1 MTTDT
6 KIAAPYRKDPED
18 EAFLA
23 RLNDWLVQHQEMC
36 YRDLPETYPTLFV
49 IGAPRSG
56 TTLLMQLITS
66 HLRVGYINNLIA
78 AFWKAPEIGIRLS
91 KKLLPLGM
99 ASSYQS
105 NFGRTVGINEPHEFG
120 YFWRDLLG
128 EYAMEQP
135 IDPAQDIIDWE
146 RVRRVLLNMSHA
158 FGLPVVYKTVQL
170 SWRIEAIARVLPHAC
185 FIRIR
190 RDPVQNALSILQY
203 RRTFFGDQEHWGSA
217 KPNAY
222 HWLKNEPYWKQV
234 AGQVYFLEQET
245 SRQIAAIGGRNVL
258 ELDYQRLCDTPR
270 QVLDDITALLR
281 ANGGDVEHLSTPPDC
296 FSPRQRG
303 TDADLAKVQAAV
315 YEFYGSAAS
324 TIDLIGN
331 PKPHPPTLSP

>member
-6 KIAAPYRKDPED
+6 PAAIYRKDPED

-23 RLNDWLVQHQEMC
+23 HLNNWLRQYQETS
-36 YRDLPETYPTLFV
+36 YRDLPETYPTFFV

-56 TTLLMQLITS
+56 TTLLMQLITT
-66 HLRVGYINNLIA
+66 HLKVGYINNLVA

-99 ASSYQS
+99 ASSYES
-105 NFGRTVGINEPHEFG
+105 NFGRTTGISEPHEFG
-120 YFWRDLLG
+120 YFWRELLG

-135 IDPAQDIIDWE
+135 IDPTQDFVDWE
-146 RVRRVLLNMSHA
+146 RMRRVLINMSHA

-170 SWRIEAIARVLPHAC
+170 SWRIEAMARALPRAC

-203 RRTFFGDQEHWGSA
+203 RRTFYGDSEHWGSV
-217 KPNAY
+217 KPSAY
-222 HWLKNEPYWKQV
+222 IWLKNEPYWKQIV
-234 AGQVYFLEQET
+234 GQIYFLEQET

-258 ELDYQRLCDTPR
+258 EVDYQRLCTAPR
-270 QVLDDITALLR
+270 QVLDDITALLQ
-281 ANGGDVEHLSTPPDC
+281 ANGGDVERLSMPPDS
-296 FSPRQRG
+296 FPPRERSL
-303 TDADLAKVQAAV
+303 DPDFAKMQAAV
-315 YEFYGSAAS
+315 HDFYGS
-324 TIDLIGN
+324 TDLFQ
-331 PKPHPPTLSP
+331 PTSA